1 MVNKPSLEVILKFV
15 INNEKYIIKKRD
27 IDPTIEKERARL
39 PIIKYMN
46 FAKKQNT
53 GYPGKWGCKFDKS
66 NSS

>member
-27 IDPTIEKERARL
+27 IDPTIEKERPRL

-53 GYPGKWGCKFDKS
+53 GYPGK
-66 NSS
+66 